1 MRSNILT
8 SYVLKTHALIC
19 HALKR
24 DPIMPNLRQSMTRS
38 FCLLLATMLSAAACA
53 ANSVGLVEKQ
63 IFTTHDFQTFN
74 GQTIS
79 QVQVGWE
86 AYGELNETR
95 DNVVLITH
103 FFSGNSHAAGRYS
116 DSDPLPGYWDAI
128 IGPGK
133 AIDTNRYYVISS
145 DTLVNQ
151 EPHNPMVTTTGPASI
166 NPATGEPY
174 ALDFP
179 VVTIRDFVNVQK
191 ALLDSLGV
199 SSLHAVVGAS
209 MGSLQALDWAT
220 AYPDFVQRVVSVI
233 GAGAMDPWSI
243 ATLQQWANPIIADPN
258 WNDGNYYGAQ
268 APVDGLRKALGM
280 VTLQA
285 MHPLMF
291 NQIYA
296 ASSPREEA
304 PLHDIR
310 ANFLAV
316 EQLNAAAG
324 LRTTYADANHVLYL
338 VRANQLFMAGY
349 SETLSEGLS
358 KVSAKTLF
366 LPASND
372 LLLQPYLART
382 AHETLQA
389 LGKRTYYEEIDG
401 PWGHLDGVY
410 LIELKAA
417 LIADFLET
425 E

>member
-1 MRSNILT
+1 MWIIRRLCVRT
-8 SYVLKTHALIC
+8 
-19 HALKR
+19 
-24 DPIMPNLRQSMTRS
+24 
-38 FCLLLATMLSAAACA
+38 FWMLSTAFLSVTACA
-53 ANSVGLVEKQ
+53 AAPIGLVEKKIYVTQ
-63 IFTTHDFQTFN
+63 NFQTFN
-74 GQTIS
+74 GQNIAE
-79 QVQVGWE
+79 VRVGWE
-86 AYGELNETR
+86 AYGELNEAR

-116 DSDPLPGYWDAI
+116 NDDALPGYWDAI

-166 NPATGEPY
+166 NPATGHAY

-191 ALLDSLGV
+191 ALLDSLDV
-199 SSLHAVVGAS
+199 TRLHAVVGAS

-220 AYPDFVQRVVSVI
+220 AYPDFVQRVISVI

-243 ATLQQWANPIIADPN
+243 ATLQQWANPIMADPN
-258 WNDGNYYGAQ
+258 WNDGNYYGRER
-268 APVDGLRKALGM
+268 PLEGLRQALGM

-291 NQIYA
+291 NQIYS
-296 ASSPREEA
+296 ASSARERA
-304 PLHDIR
+304 PLHNIR

-316 EQLNAAAG
+316 EQLTAAAH

-338 VRANQLFMAGY
+338 IRANQLFMAGFA
-349 SETLSEGLS
+349 ETLEQGLAN
-358 KVSAKTLF
+358 VSAKTLF

-382 AHETLQA
+382 AYETLQA
-389 LGKRTYYEEIDG
+389 LGKNTFYEEIEC

-410 LIELKAA
+410 LIDQKAA
-417 LIADFLET
+417 LIADFLGT
-425 E
+425 D